1 MYAIKVLP
9 IKRRPND
16 FYLLRDMNDFV
27 VHVWTRKAEAE
38 KALARIDNPIC
49 SLTDDIPRYALERA
63 LKKKQRLE
71 QAKAKDG

>member
-9 IKRRPND
+9 NKRRPND
-16 FYLLRDMNDFV
+16 FYLLRDMDDFV
-27 VHVWTRKAEAE
+27 IHVWTRKAEAE

-49 SLTDDIPRYALERA
+49 SLTEDIPRYALERA

-71 QAKAKDG
+71 QEKAKDG

>member
-1 MYAIKVLP
+1 MYAIKVTLN
-9 IKRRPND
+9 KRKPHD
-16 FYLLRDMNDFV
+16 FYLLRDMDDFV
-27 VHVWTRKAEAE
+27 IHVWTRKAEAE
-38 KALARIDNPIC
+38 KALARIDDASC

>member
-9 IKRRPND
+9 NKRKPND
-16 FYLLRDMNDFV
+16 FYLLRDMDDFV

-38 KALARIDNPIC
+38 KALARIDDASC

-63 LKKKQRLE
+63 LKKKQQLE
-71 QAKAKDG
+71 QEKAKDG